1 MTPKTMK
8 QTAQVKRVL
17 TIPHSDLEESVRF
30 IEEERSCKKSCLQI
44 RHWRFAILFM
54 LFAFLAGTQT
64 ASAQLSIPVV
74 RGDNGLKS
82 GSQPPPGFFATE
94 LIYSYDSH
102 ETVDKDGKRSNR
114 TGINQVIAGTAL
126 TYVSKKKFLGGNYSA
141 MVVLPLLNLAIDT
154 PQVDNTT
161 GVGYSDMYVQPL
173 QLGWHKERYDTLVG
187 YALYLPTGRFK
198 PGASNN
204 HGLGMWSHELS
215 AGATIYLDAKKQWH
229 AATNAYYNIQSHIK
243 DTNRKAGNVL
253 SLEGGVGRTF
263 CSHLCNV
270 GVDYYTQWKVTSDTL
285 PNVPPNFIGKHRYYG
300 IGPEINGVIPI
311 SKKTLAIFK
320 LVYFAEFGNRVA
332 TQGQSIIM
340 SVTLAKPK
348 H

>member
-1 MTPKTMK
+1 MAMTPTTKK
-8 QTAQVKRVL
+8 QTAQVKRRL
-17 TIPHSDLEESVRF
+17 RISHK
-30 IEEERSCKKSCLQI
+30 ISCWC
-44 RHWRFAILFM
+44 FGILFF
-54 LFAFLAGTQT
+54 LFAFLVGAQST
-64 ASAQLSIPVV
+64 SAQLTIPVV

-82 GSQPPPGFFATE
+82 GSQPPPGFFVTE
-94 LIYSYDSH
+94 LVYSYDTH
-102 ETVDKDGKRSNR
+102 ETIDKDGKRSNR
-114 TGINQVIAGTAL
+114 AGLNQIISGTAL
-126 TYVSKKKFLGGNYSA
+126 TYVSKKKFLGANYGA
-141 MVVLPLLNLAIDT
+141 MVVLPVLNVAVDT
-154 PQVDNTT
+154 PQADNTT
-161 GVGYSDMYVQPL
+161 GIGFSDMYVQPL
-173 QLGWHKERYDTLVG
+173 QLGWHKERYETVVG
-187 YALYLPTGRFK
+187 YGLYLPTGRFK
-198 PGASNN
+198 PGALNN
-204 HGLGMWSHELS
+204 HGLGMWSHEIS
-215 AGATIYLDAKKQWH
+215 AGATVYLDAKRQWH

-300 IGPEINGVIPI
+300 VGPEINGVIPI

-320 LVYFAEFGNRVA
+320 LAYFAEFGNRVA

>member
-1 MTPKTMK
+1 
-8 QTAQVKRVL
+8 
-17 TIPHSDLEESVRF
+17 
-30 IEEERSCKKSCLQI
+30 
-44 RHWRFAILFM
+44 
-54 LFAFLAGTQT
+54 
-64 ASAQLSIPVV
+64 
-74 RGDNGLKS
+74 
-82 GSQPPPGFFATE
+82 
-94 LIYSYDSH
+94 
-102 ETVDKDGKRSNR
+102 
-114 TGINQVIAGTAL
+114 
-126 TYVSKKKFLGGNYSA
+126 
-141 MVVLPLLNLAIDT
+141 
-154 PQVDNTT
+154 
-161 GVGYSDMYVQPL
+161 
-173 QLGWHKERYDTLVG
+173 
-187 YALYLPTGRFK
+187 
-198 PGASNN
+198 
-204 HGLGMWSHELS
+204 MWSHELS
-215 AGATIYLDAKKQWH
+215 AGTTVYLDKKKEWH

-270 GVDYYTQWKVTSDTL
+270 GVDYYTQWKITSDTL

-300 IGPEINGVIPI
+300 IGPEVNGVIPI

>member
-1 MTPKTMK
+1 MTRKIMK
-8 QTAQVKRVL
+8 PAQVKRL
-17 TIPHSDLEESVRF
+17 RRIPDKNLEESLRF
-30 IEEERSCKKSCLQI
+30 IDGERSDKKSRLQI
-44 RHWRFAILFM
+44 SRWRFGMLFI
-54 LFAFLAGTQT
+54 LFAFLAGTQS
-64 ASAQLSIPVV
+64 ASAQLTIPVI

-82 GSQPPPGFFATE
+82 GSQPPPGFFVTE
-94 LIYSYDSH
+94 LIYSYDTH
-102 ETVDKDGKRSNR
+102 ETVDKDGNRSNR
-114 TGINQVIAGTAL
+114 AGINQIIAGTAL

-141 MVVLPLLNLAIDT
+141 MVVLPLLNITVDT
-154 PQVDNTT
+154 PQADNTT

-173 QLGWHKERYDTLVG
+173 QLGWHKERYDTLIG
-187 YALYLPTGRFK
+187 YGLFLPTGRFK
-198 PGASNN
+198 PGALNN

-215 AGATIYLDAKKQWH
+215 AGTTIYLDKKKEWH

-270 GVDYYTQWKVTSDTL
+270 GVDYYTQWKVTDDTL
-285 PNVPPNFIGKHRYYG
+285 PNVPQNFIGKHRYYG
-300 IGPEINGVIPI
+300 IGPEVNGVIPI

>member
-1 MTPKTMK
+1 MTPTRMK
-8 QTAQVKRVL
+8 QTAQLKRVSRLRFGLVVILFALLASTQSANAQL
-17 TIPHSDLEESVRF
+17 TIPV
-30 IEEERSCKKSCLQI
+30 I
-44 RHWRFAILFM
+44 
-54 LFAFLAGTQT
+54 
-64 ASAQLSIPVV
+64 

-82 GSQPPPGFFATE
+82 GSQPPPGFFVTE
-94 LIYSYDSH
+94 LVYSYDTH
-102 ETVDKDGKRSNR
+102 ETVDKDGNRSNR
-114 TGINQVIAGTAL
+114 AGINQIIGGTAL

-141 MVVLPLLNLAIDT
+141 MVVLPLLNVAIDT
-154 PQVDNTT
+154 PQADNTT

-173 QLGWHKERYDTLVG
+173 QLGWHKERYDALVG
-187 YALYLPTGRFK
+187 YGLFLPTGRFK
-198 PGASNN
+198 PGALNN

-215 AGATIYLDAKKQWH
+215 VGTTIYLDKKKEWH
-229 AATNAYYNIQSHIK
+229 AATNVYYNIQSHIK

-270 GVDYYTQWKVTSDTL
+270 GVDYYTQWKVTNDTL
-285 PNVPPNFIGKHRYYG
+285 PPVPQNFLGKHRYYG

-311 SKKTLAIFK
+311 NKKTLAIFK
-320 LVYFAEFGNRVA
+320 LAYFREFGNRVA
-332 TQGQSIIM
+332 TQGQAIIM